1 MMRIM
6 AQGTSKPAVTS
17 TATTPDCNA
26 ADAPRA
32 TSSKPKV
39 SSGPKPGKKSTARF
53 RSKTASAKR
62 ASQQGAEAEKT
73 SNRKR
78 RLASLFM
85 SLLASSPMALEYD
98 ATDAAT
104 IEAAKK
110 ASIAPKMHAK
120 SHKRKVSM
128 VRTVEIRPSRWKRVQ
143 YGMKLDPKGRASK
156 KGGWAEFE
164 MDSMQT
170 VKA

>member
-6 AQGTSKPAVTS
+6 TQGTSKPAVAS
-17 TATTPDCNA
+17 TATTPNDNA

-32 TSSKPKV
+32 ASSKPKV
-39 SSGPKPGKKSTARF
+39 PSRSKTSKQSTARV

-62 ASQQGAEAEKT
+62 ASQQAAEAEKT

-85 SLLASSPMALEYD
+85 SLLASSPMALEYN
-98 ATDAAT
+98 ATDTAT

-110 ASIAPKMHAK
+110 ASIAPKVHAK

-128 VRTVEIRPSRWKRVQ
+128 VRTVEIRPSRWKRIQ
-143 YGMKLDPKGRASK
+143 YGMKLNPKGRANK
-156 KGGWAEFE
+156 DGGWAEFE
-164 MDSMQT
+164 MGGMQK